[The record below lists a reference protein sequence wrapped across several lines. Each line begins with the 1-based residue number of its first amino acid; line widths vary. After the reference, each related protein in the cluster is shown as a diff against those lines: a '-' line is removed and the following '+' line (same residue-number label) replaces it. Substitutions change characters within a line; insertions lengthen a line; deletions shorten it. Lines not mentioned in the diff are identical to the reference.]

1 MAKQNFI
8 GLVVSQGKMAKT
20 VKVRVQRKVYDTR
33 IHKEVIKR
41 KDYLVHD
48 EGNLCKEGDVVRI
61 ESIPKIS
68 ARKAFAVAEIK
79 VNKGQQ
85 FALYETL
92 AKEKVIEEEKQKLEI
107 FIKEK
112 QQFESVVTQIEDL
125 RRLDQIVSTYQTQ
138 PNADRSQLLS
148 EIDRI
153 KQKWGIQSWP
163 SEEPILS
170 LDINEKEK
178 SIREVNLDLIISKI
192 MSDEYT
198 DDRNKILAA
207 STSTPVGELKKH
219 TIKNIV
225 RKYVLNS
232 KNELPF
238 EV

>member
-20 VKVRVQRKVYDTR
+20 VKVRVQGKVYDKR
-33 IHKEVIKR
+33 VHKEVIKR

-48 EGNLCKEGDVVRI
+48 EGNLCKEGDIVRI

-68 ARKAFAVAEIK
+68 ARKSFAVAEIK

-92 AKEKVIEEEKQKLEI
+92 GKEKVAQEEKAKLES

-125 RRLDQIVSTYQTQ
+125 RKLDQIANAYQTQ
-138 PNADRSQLLS
+138 PNADRAELLS
-148 EIDRI
+148 EINRI
-153 KQKWGIQSWP
+153 KEKWNIKSWP
-163 SEEPILS
+163 SEEPL
-170 LDINEKEK
+170 LDLKINEKEK
-178 SIREVNLDLIISKI
+178 DIRELKLSMIVDKI

-198 DDRNKILAA
+198 AERNQIL
-207 STSTPVGELKKH
+207 SENSKTPVEDLKKH
-219 TIKNIV
+219 TQKNII
-225 RKYVLNS
+225 RKYVLDS
-232 KNELPF
+232 RNEIPF
-238 EV
+238 EI